1 MIFKINFIIPL
12 LSLIK
17 ILVIEIYAEPQ
28 IHRQFTGNLEMV
40 ARRAPNDAEHQTMS
54 SPESIR
60 AMPPHALGEDID
72 VPFIS

>member
-1 MIFKINFIIPL
+1 
-12 LSLIK
+12 
-17 ILVIEIYAEPQ
+17 
-28 IHRQFTGNLEMV
+28 MV
-40 ARRAPNDAEHQTMS
+40 ACKAPNNAEHSAMS